1 MQVAVLEQKLIRL
14 QRARNALG
22 LVLIIMIFSN
32 LLLAWQVLNTRSQMI
47 LVPSR
52 VSDGMIAQ
60 GGGDVRYLESLALDA
75 VQAMYTL
82 SPATSDYSRSVID
95 RVANPTE
102 RETLLRRFDEVAE
115 DIRKREISTVFMPE
129 KIDHDLANLTLL
141 VTGQFATYLGTN
153 KVGEERR
160 AIRIVFA
167 EFGGSVRIARIERI
181 ADAPTQPAGDTP

>member
-22 LVLIIMIFSN
+22 LVLIVMIFSN

-102 RETLLRRFDEVAE
+102 REILLRRFDEVAE

-141 VTGQFATYLGTN
+141 VTGQFGTYLGTN